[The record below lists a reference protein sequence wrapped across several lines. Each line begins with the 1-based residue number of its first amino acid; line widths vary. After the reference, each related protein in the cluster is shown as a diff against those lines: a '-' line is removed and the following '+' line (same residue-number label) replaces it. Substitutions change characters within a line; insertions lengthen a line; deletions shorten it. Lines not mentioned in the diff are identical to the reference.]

1 MCEFCKEEN
10 AGNGIILDGTT
21 SDFGKSNL
29 DVDLSMWYG
38 CENGSSLDVLVT
50 IGSETIAS
58 ITTKIKFCPM
68 CGRELCH
75 SDHAE

>member
-10 AGNGIILDGTT
+10 AGNGITLDGIT
-21 SDFGKSNL
+21 SDFGNSNL
-29 DVDLSMWYG
+29 DVDLTMWYG

-50 IGSETIAS
+50 VGSETIAS

-68 CGRELCH
+68 CGRELR
-75 SDHAE
+75 SEENE

>member
-10 AGNGIILDGTT
+10 AGNGITLDGIT
-21 SDFGKSNL
+21 SDFGNSNL
-29 DVDLSMWYG
+29 DVDLTMWYG

-50 IGSETIAS
+50 VGSETIAS

-68 CGRELCH
+68 CGIEL
-75 SDHAE
+75 SEVQK

>member
-10 AGNGIILDGTT
+10 IGNGITLDGTT
-21 SDFGKSNL
+21 SDFGNSNL
-29 DVDLSMWYG
+29 DVDLTMWYG

-50 IGSETIAS
+50 VGSETIAS
-58 ITTKIKFCPM
+58 ITTKINFCPM

-75 SDHAE
+75 SDNAE

>member
-29 DVDLSMWYG
+29 DVDLTMWYG
-38 CENGSSLDVLVT
+38 CEDGSSLDVLVT
-50 IGSETIAS
+50 VGSETIAS

-75 SDHAE
+75 SDHAV